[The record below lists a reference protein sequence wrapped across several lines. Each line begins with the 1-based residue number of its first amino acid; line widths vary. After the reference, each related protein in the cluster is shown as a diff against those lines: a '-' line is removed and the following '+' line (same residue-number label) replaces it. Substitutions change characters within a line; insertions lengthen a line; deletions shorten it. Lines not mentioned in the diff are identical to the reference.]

1 MKQGARRL
9 RRGAARIGWRACRN
23 LRALCSVLGLC
34 LLASPPAWGAAIGG
48 SGNAAAAA
56 VNAAPAPS
64 LRPSP
69 LTADQIV
76 ARNVSARGGLGAW
89 RGVQTLTMAGRMDA
103 GQARRDGPMDQP
115 VNSRFARAQTRAEV
129 RTLLEAGRR
138 GEAPAPKMIQLPF
151 LLEQKRGRKQRIE
164 IEFQG
169 QKAVQVY
176 DGQHGWKLRPFLGR
190 HEAEPFSST
199 EAALAAQEQELDGA
213 LIDYRAKGTRI
224 AVDGIDAV
232 RGHDA
237 YKLRLTL
244 ANGAIRHV
252 WVDASSFLEVK
263 IDGSRRLDGKQV
275 AVETFIRDYRAVDG
289 LMIPFA
295 TETQVAGVSYS
306 EKIQVE
312 SVALNQALDDALFTK
327 PH

>member
-1 MKQGARRL
+1 MSMGTGRLGGEHARMGPQAWRRL
-9 RRGAARIGWRACRN
+9 G
-23 LRALCSVLGLC
+23 ALCSLLGGC
-34 LLASPPAWGAAIGG
+34 LLASPLAWATVTGG
-48 SGNAAAAA
+48 SVAAAGAA
-56 VNAAPAPS
+56 VNAAAAPV

-76 ARNVSARGGLGAW
+76 ARNVNARGGLRAW
-89 RGVQTLTMAGRMDA
+89 KGVQTLTMAGRMDA
-103 GQARRDGPMDQP
+103 GQARRDGPVDQP
-115 VNSRFARAQTRAEV
+115 VSSRFARAQTRAEI
-129 RTLLEAGRR
+129 RTMLEAGRR
-138 GEAPAPKMIQLPF
+138 GETPTAKMVQLPF

-169 QKAVQVY
+169 QKAIQVY

-190 HEAEPFSST
+190 HEAEPYTST
-199 EAALAAQEQELDGA
+199 EATLAAQEQELDGA

-224 AVDGIDAV
+224 AVDGMEPV
-232 RGHDA
+232 RGRDA

-244 ANGAIRHV
+244 SSGATRHV
-252 WVDASSFLEVK
+252 WVDAASFLEVK

-289 LMIPFA
+289 LMIPFE
-295 TETQVAGVSYS
+295 TETQVAGVGYS

-312 SVALNQALDDALFTK
+312 SVALNQALDDTLFTK
-327 PH
+327 PR